1 MTKILASIKNAHEAE
16 IISKFNFDIVDI
28 KNVKDG
34 ALGYVGDRSIEEII
48 KIFSNNKL
56 SVTAGND
63 SSPLTKKQSKRIE
76 FLDQLGIEYIKI
88 GIFDT
93 NLLQDHYNFLKSVKH
108 LTIKTVGVIFAD
120 LIDSEQ
126 EIEEILKLNYDGL
139 MIDTASKNNQS
150 TLDILSTDT
159 LKFFVES
166 CKNSDK
172 FCGISGSLTSI
183 RLKEALSLQ
192 PNFIGLRGALC
203 SHSKRDNI
211 DPVMCQ
217 NILRN
222 FKLISQKMYQE
233 AV

>member
-1 MTKILASIKNAHEAE
+1 MTKILASIKNVHEAE

-34 ALGYVGDRSIEEII
+34 ALGYVGDSSIEEII

-76 FLDQLGIEYIKI
+76 FLDRLGIEYVKI

-93 NLLQDHYNFLKSVKH
+93 NLLQDHYDFLKSVKH
-108 LTIKTVGVIFAD
+108 LNIKTVGVIFAD

-166 CKNSDK
+166 CKKSDK
-172 FCGISGSLTSI
+172 FCGISGSLSSI
-183 RLKEALSLQ
+183 RLKETLSLQ

-203 SHSKRDNI
+203 SHSTRDNI

>member
-34 ALGYVGDRSIEEII
+34 ALGYVGDSSIEEII

-139 MIDTASKNNQS
+139 MIDTASKNNQC

-159 LKFFVES
+159 LNFFIES
-166 CKNSDK
+166 CKKSNKYS
-172 FCGISGSLTSI
+172 GISGSLTTN
-183 RLKEALSLQ
+183 RLKETLSLQ

>member
-1 MTKILASIKNAHEAE
+1 MTKILASIKNVHEAE
-16 IISKFNFDIVDI
+16 IISKFNFDIIDI
-28 KNVKDG
+28 KNVNDG
-34 ALGYVGDRSIEEII
+34 ALGYVGDNSIEKIT
-48 KIFSNNKL
+48 KIFSHKKL

-63 SSPLTKKQSKRIE
+63 SSPLTKKQLERVE
-76 FLDQLGIEYIKI
+76 LLDRLGIKYVKI
-88 GIFDT
+88 GIFDS
-93 NLLQDHYNFLKSVKH
+93 NLLQDHCYFLES
-108 LTIKTVGVIFAD
+108 IKDLNIETVGVIFAD

-126 EIEEILKLNYDGL
+126 DVEEILQLNYDGL

-166 CKNSDK
+166 CKKSDK

-183 RLKEALSLQ
+183 RLKETLSLQ

>member
-1 MTKILASIKNAHEAE
+1 MTKILASIKNVHEAE

-159 LKFFVES
+159 LKYFIQS
-166 CKNSDK
+166 CKRSGK
-172 FCGISGSLTSI
+172 FCGISGSITPM
-183 RLKEALSLQ
+183 RFEETLSFQ
-192 PNFIGLRGALC
+192 PDFIGLRGALC

-217 NILRN
+217 SILKN
-222 FKLISQKMYQE
+222 FKLICQKMYQE

>member
-76 FLDQLGIEYIKI
+76 FLDQSGVEYVKI

>member
-1 MTKILASIKNAHEAE
+1 MTKILASIKNEHEAKV
-16 IISKFNFDIVDI
+16 ISKFNFDIVDI
-28 KNVKDG
+28 KNVDDG
-34 ALGYVGDRSIEEII
+34 ALGYVGDSSIEKII
-48 KIFSNNKL
+48 KIFCNNTL

-63 SSPLTKKQSKRIE
+63 SSPLTKKQYKRVK
-76 FLDQLGIEYIKI
+76 FLDKLGIEYVKI
-88 GIFDT
+88 GIFDI
-93 NLLQDHYNFLKSVKH
+93 NLLQDHCNFLESIKH

-120 LIDSEQ
+120 LISSEQ
-126 EIEEILKLNYDGL
+126 EIEEVLKLDYDGL

-150 TLDILSTDT
+150 TLDILSADT
-159 LKFFVES
+159 LKFFTES
-166 CKNSDK
+166 CKESDK
-172 FCGISGSLTSI
+172 FCGISGSLSSM
-183 RLKEALSLQ
+183 RFKETLSLQ

-217 NILRN
+217 NTLKS

>member
-1 MTKILASIKNAHEAE
+1 MTKILASIKNVHEAKV
-16 IISKFNFDIVDI
+16 ISKFNFDIVDI
-28 KNVKDG
+28 KNVDDG
-34 ALGYVGDRSIEEII
+34 ALGYVGDSSIEKIV
-48 KIFSNNKL
+48 KIFCNNTL

-63 SSPLTKKQSKRIE
+63 SSPLTKKQLKRVE
-76 FLDQLGIEYIKI
+76 FLDKLGIEYVKI
-88 GIFDT
+88 GIFDI
-93 NLLQDHYNFLKSVKH
+93 NLLQDHCNFLESIKH

-120 LIDSEQ
+120 LISSEQ
-126 EIEEILKLNYDGL
+126 EIEEVLKLDYDGL

-150 TLDILSTDT
+150 TLDILSADT
-159 LKFFVES
+159 LKFFTES
-166 CKNSDK
+166 CKESDK
-172 FCGISGSLTSI
+172 FCGISGSLSSM
-183 RLKEALSLQ
+183 RFKETLSLQ

-217 NILRN
+217 NTLKS

>member
-1 MTKILASIKNAHEAE
+1 MTKILASIKDVYEAE
-16 IISKFNFDIVDI
+16 LISKFNFDIIDL
-28 KNVKDG
+28 KNVNDG
-34 ALGYVGDRSIEEII
+34 ALGYVGDKSVEKIT
-48 KIFSNNKL
+48 KIFRNHKI

-63 SSPLTKKQSKRIE
+63 SSPLTKKQLRRVN
-76 FLDQLGIEYIKI
+76 FLDQLGIEYVKI

-166 CKNSDK
+166 CKESDK
-172 FCGISGSLTSI
+172 FCGIS
-183 RLKEALSLQ
+183 ALLHQ
-192 PNFIGLRGALC
+192 LG
-203 SHSKRDNI
+203 
-211 DPVMCQ
+211 
-217 NILRN
+217 
-222 FKLISQKMYQE
+222 
-233 AV
+233 

>member
-1 MTKILASIKNAHEAE
+1 MTKILASIKNEHEAKV
-16 IISKFNFDIVDI
+16 ISKFNFDIVDI
-28 KNVKDG
+28 KNVDDG
-34 ALGYVGDRSIEEII
+34 ALGYVGDSSIEKII
-48 KIFSNNKL
+48 KIFCNNTL

-63 SSPLTKKQSKRIE
+63 SSPLTKKQLKRVK
-76 FLDQLGIEYIKI
+76 FLDKLGIEYVKI
-88 GIFDT
+88 GIFDI
-93 NLLQDHYNFLKSVKH
+93 NLLQDHCNFLESIKH

-120 LIDSEQ
+120 LISSEQ
-126 EIEEILKLNYDGL
+126 EIEEVLKLDYDGL

-150 TLDILSTDT
+150 TLDILSADT
-159 LKFFVES
+159 LKFFTES
-166 CKNSDK
+166 CKESDK
-172 FCGISGSLTSI
+172 FCGISGSLSSM
-183 RLKEALSLQ
+183 RFKETLSLQ

-217 NILRN
+217 NTLKS

>member
-1 MTKILASIKNAHEAE
+1 MTKILASIKNVHEAKV
-16 IISKFNFDIVDI
+16 ISKFNFDIVDM
-28 KNVKDG
+28 KNVDDG
-34 ALGYVGDRSIEEII
+34 ALGYVGDSSIEEII
-48 KIFSNNKL
+48 KIFCNNTL

-63 SSPLTKKQSKRIE
+63 SSPLTKKQLKRVE
-76 FLDQLGIEYIKI
+76 FLDKLGIEYVKI
-88 GIFDT
+88 GIFDI
-93 NLLQDHYNFLKSVKH
+93 NLLQDHCNFLESIKH

-120 LIDSEQ
+120 LISSEQ
-126 EIEEILKLNYDGL
+126 EIEEVLKLDYDGL

-150 TLDILSTDT
+150 TLDILSADT
-159 LKFFVES
+159 LKFFTES
-166 CKNSDK
+166 CKESDK
-172 FCGISGSLTSI
+172 FCGISGSLSSM
-183 RLKEALSLQ
+183 RFKETLSLQ

-217 NILRN
+217 NTLKS

>member
-1 MTKILASIKNAHEAE
+1 MTKILASIKNVHEAE

-28 KNVKDG
+28 KNVDDG
-34 ALGYVGDRSIEEII
+34 ALGYVGDGTIEEII

-63 SSPLTKKQSKRIE
+63 SSPLSKKQSKRIE
-76 FLDQLGIEYIKI
+76 FLDQLGVEYVKI
-88 GIFDT
+88 GVFDT
-93 NLLQDHYNFLKSVKH
+93 NLLQDHYNFLESVKH

-120 LIDSEQ
+120 LIDSEK

-150 TLDILSTDT
+150 TLDILTTDT
-159 LKFFVES
+159 LKFFIKT
-166 CKNSDK
+166 CKESDK
-172 FCGISGSLTSI
+172 FCGISGSLTST
-183 RLKEALSLQ
+183 RLRETLSLQ

-211 DPVMCQ
+211 DPVTCQ
-217 NILRN
+217 SILN
-222 FKLISQKMYQE
+222 SFKLISQKMYQE

>member
-1 MTKILASIKNAHEAE
+1 M
-16 IISKFNFDIVDI
+16 
-28 KNVKDG
+28 
-34 ALGYVGDRSIEEII
+34 
-48 KIFSNNKL
+48 
-56 SVTAGND
+56 TAGND

-76 FLDQLGIEYIKI
+76 FLDQLGIEYVKI

-166 CKNSDK
+166 CKKSDK
-172 FCGISGSLTSI
+172 FCGISGSLTAI
-183 RLKEALSLQ
+183 KLKETLSLQ

>member
-1 MTKILASIKNAHEAE
+1 MTKILASIKNVHEAKV
-16 IISKFNFDIVDI
+16 ISKFNFDIVDM
-28 KNVKDG
+28 KNVDDG
-34 ALGYVGDRSIEEII
+34 ALGYVGDSSIEKII
-48 KIFSNNKL
+48 KIFCNNTL

-63 SSPLTKKQSKRIE
+63 SSPLTKKQLKRVK
-76 FLDQLGIEYIKI
+76 FLDKLGIEYVKI
-88 GIFDT
+88 GIFDI
-93 NLLQDHYNFLKSVKH
+93 NLLQDHCNFLESIKH

-120 LIDSEQ
+120 LISSEQ
-126 EIEEILKLNYDGL
+126 EIKEVLKLDYDGL

-150 TLDILSTDT
+150 TLDILSADT
-159 LKFFVES
+159 LKFFTES
-166 CKNSDK
+166 CKESDK
-172 FCGISGSLTSI
+172 FCGISGSLSSM
-183 RLKEALSLQ
+183 RFKETLSLQ

-217 NILRN
+217 DTLKS

>member
-1 MTKILASIKNAHEAE
+1 MTKILASIKNVHEAE

-159 LKFFVES
+159 LKYFIQS
-166 CKNSDK
+166 CKRSGK
-172 FCGISGSLTSI
+172 FCGISGSITPM
-183 RLKEALSLQ
+183 RFEETLSFQ
-192 PNFIGLRGALC
+192 PDFIGLRGALC

-211 DPVMCQ
+211 DAVMCQ
-217 NILRN
+217 SILKN

>member
-1 MTKILASIKNAHEAE
+1 MTKILASIKNVHEAE

-159 LKFFVES
+159 LKYFIQS
-166 CKNSDK
+166 CKRSGK
-172 FCGISGSLTSI
+172 FCGISGSITPM
-183 RLKEALSLQ
+183 RFEETLSFQ
-192 PNFIGLRGALC
+192 PDFIGLRGALC

-217 NILRN
+217 DILKN
-222 FKLISQKMYQE
+222 FKLICQKMYQE